1 MQEHKST
8 SSGTKFDVLT
18 SPFEI
23 QSMQHYS
30 TKILN
35 MKRGNKWQEDP
46 GVDEKINVTS
56 ESWNAV

>member
-1 MQEHKST
+1 
-8 SSGTKFDVLT
+8 
-18 SPFEI
+18 
-23 QSMQHYS
+23 MQHYS